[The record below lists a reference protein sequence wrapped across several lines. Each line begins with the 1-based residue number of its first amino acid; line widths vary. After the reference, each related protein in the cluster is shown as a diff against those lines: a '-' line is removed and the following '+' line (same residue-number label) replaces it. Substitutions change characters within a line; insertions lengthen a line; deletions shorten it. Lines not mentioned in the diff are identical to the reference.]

1 MTITINA
8 EDTTQ
13 DRVVIAALNAGLAP
27 LLNGDPGIGKS
38 AWTFALAESHNLYPI
53 VVIGGRKDP
62 AFVEGL
68 PIVKHTDKDGKPLH
82 MPYTITTKPDWFRD
96 AVTIAKGGVV
106 FDTDMDGQP
115 IDGTERTYDG
125 VLLFFDEF
133 RSTLEDV
140 QAALLSF
147 IQDRELD
154 GVKLPSNVY
163 IVLAANPVA
172 TGANG
177 QYITPPMA
185 NRLIHIDFQMPVEAW
200 LRLLPQAFGKQD
212 QATEAELVEYAR
224 GAAYLQNNQAG
235 TGIVSTVVPQDPEKA
250 DGAFP
255 SRRSWHNTFRL
266 LAGIGNDRAAR
277 DMAMIATVGEDAA
290 LAFKTWDETLNLPS
304 IEEVLRSYETL
315 PWGDYTTDKVFAIIV
330 MATNMAT
337 AETLGTTAKVLVKV
351 GDHHEALAA
360 LQGREL
366 LTRARKLGVDRTV
379 SLDVAKI
386 LSDKFR
392 DILSEASGIATPRR
406 A

>member
-1 MTITINA
+1 MAIAIT
-8 EDTTQ
+8 EDDNTQ
-13 DRVVIAALNAGLAP
+13 DRVIIGALNAGLAP

-38 AWTFALAESHNLYPI
+38 AWTFDLASRHNLHPI

-68 PIVKHTDKDGKPLH
+68 PIVKHTDADGKPLH

-106 FDTDMDGQP
+106 FDTDLDGQP
-115 IDGTERTYDG
+115 VDGTERTYDG

-154 GVKLPSNVY
+154 GVKLPDNVY
-163 IVLAANPVA
+163 IVLAANPVS

-185 NRLIHIDFQMPVEAW
+185 NRLIHIDFDMPVETW
-200 LRLLPQAFGKQD
+200 LRLLPQAFGKQ
-212 QATEAELVEYAR
+212 ATSTEAELVEYAR

-255 SRRSWHNTFRL
+255 SRRSWTNTFRL
-266 LAGIGNDRAAR
+266 LASIGSDRSAR
-277 DMAMIATVGEDAA
+277 DMAIAATVGDDAA

-304 IEEVLRSYETL
+304 LDEVLKNYDKL
-315 PWGDYTTDKVFAIIV
+315 PWDSYTTDKVFAIIV

-337 AETLGTTAKVLVKV
+337 ADTLKTTAEVLVKV
-351 GDHHEALAA
+351 GDYHEALAA

-366 LTRARKLGVDRTV
+366 LARSRKLGVPREAAIET
-379 SLDVAKI
+379 AKV

-392 DILSEASGIATPRR
+392 DILADASGIATPRR